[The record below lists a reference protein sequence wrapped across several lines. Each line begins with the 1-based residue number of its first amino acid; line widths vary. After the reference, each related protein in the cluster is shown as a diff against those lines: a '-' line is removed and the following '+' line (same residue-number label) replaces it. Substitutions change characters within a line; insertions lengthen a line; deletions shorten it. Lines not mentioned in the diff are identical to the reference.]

1 MFQIQKDRECKE
13 RETKNY
19 GNKYSFTIKLL
30 LIALNVI
37 YLMFCYIQIKS
48 LFAKINLEE
57 SFNYAYYAR
66 SGFFQLMTVSL
77 INFVV
82 ILISSKLNSN
92 KEKVI
97 KALNILLVVFT
108 IIIVL
113 SSMYRMN
120 MYEMEYGL
128 TYLRVFVYIILI
140 TELIVFVPLTI
151 YIIKDNFRF
160 IKWGLAITLTVY
172 CIINFANLE
181 KIIVTKNINRN
192 PEEKDIDY
200 GYISKIVSADS
211 YGILK
216 DKLGE
221 ELNLKDELDITRI
234 LSKIIRNKKELSWQ
248 EFNISTWKMS
258 KDEAVLEELQER
270 EADLRD
276 KIKKEQERN
285 EKIERFNSN
294 VIYKEVINENE
305 QYIVQQVDKVMGT
318 AVWSITKVTDNGRAY
333 KAIGNIEVTTPSKIE
348 FFENG
353 LGFLEKPTSIYCEK
367 SELLVTHDSGKTFEK
382 VNFSEGTFTLSDPNG
397 ETWSNCYDYFYLP
410 TKELDGT
417 LTVLVSGGDEG
428 GYNEGKTRA
437 KYISRDNGYTWEFVS
452 EVYKESI

>member
-1 MFQIQKDRECKE
+1 MFQIQKEREYKE
-13 RETKNY
+13 REAKNY

-37 YLMFCYIQIKS
+37 YLIFCYIQIKS

-66 SGFFQLMTVSL
+66 SGFFQLMFVSL

-151 YIIKDNFRF
+151 YIIKDNFKF
-160 IKWGLAITLTVY
+160 IKWGLGIALTVY
-172 CIINFANLE
+172 CVVNFVNLE

-200 GYISKIVSADS
+200 NYISKIASEDS
-211 YGILK
+211 YGVLK
-216 DKLGE
+216 EKLGE
-221 ELNLKDELDITRI
+221 KLELKDELEITRI

-248 EFNISTWKMS
+248 EFNISIWKMD
-258 KDEAVLEELQER
+258 KEDITLEDLKER
-270 EADLRD
+270 EANIRE
-276 KIKKEQERN
+276 KIKKDRELKESV
-285 EKIERFNSN
+285 ERFKNK
-294 VIYKEVINENE
+294 VVYEKTINEDE
-305 QYIVQQVDKVMGT
+305 RYIVNEADKVMGT
-318 AVWSITKVTDNGRAY
+318 ALWNIVKITDGGKEYETMS
-333 KAIGNIEVTTPSKIE
+333 NIDVTTPSKID
-348 FFENG
+348 FFGNG
-353 LGFLEKPTSIYCEK
+353 LGFLERPVNIYCEA

-382 VNFSEGTFTLSDPNG
+382 VNFPDGTFTLSDSNG

-410 TKELDGT
+410 IKELDGT
-417 LTVLVSGGDEG
+417 LTVLVSGGYGG
-428 GYNEGKTRA
+428 GYNGGKTRA
-437 KYISRDNGYTWEFVS
+437 KYISKDNGYTWEFVS
-452 EVYKESI
+452 EVYKENV